1 VYDHGGRG
9 SHQLLLRTTMQGLPT
24 LIWWRVAA
32 NGGVTRGY
40 TMLIPD
46 GSPGAGGVAH
56 HVVMEDAAAAWEEG
70 EAEPRVLPPPDAAEE
85 KGQGGVPA
93 RGASPTRVALPSDAE
108 DEAAAAGALT
118 PHRQPAAAAGM
129 SGLSRQ
135 PAAAA
140 GVSGLDFSGFADAL
154 DADSSGLYVHR
165 LRGQLDTVAFA
176 SGRADQFGRE
186 VVRPAA
192 DVLCVFGAP
201 VMEGLTGE
209 MGALEAAFCGVA
221 LASTPLQLQVTA
233 GEWEAPTG
241 DEEADAIGCA
251 M

>member
-1 VYDHGGRG
+1 
-9 SHQLLLRTTMQGLPT
+9 
-24 LIWWRVAA
+24 VAA
-32 NGGVTRGY
+32 NGGVTRSY

-85 KGQGGVPA
+85 KGPGGVPA
-93 RGASPTRVALPSDAE
+93 RGASPTRVALPPDAE

-118 PHRQPAAAAGM
+118 PH
-129 SGLSRQ
+129 RQ